1 MPEPFASL
9 PFEGCVAFWPV
20 GCSRAV
26 LEGTVSKLPTEP
38 MSRNSTV
45 LDPAL
50 GASRRLLRSRLG
62 RRLLLLFVGCA
73 LVPTCTVALLSFRSV
88 TGQLTRESLDR
99 LTALARTAGKTLV
112 DRLTFFEADVRRED
126 TALLS
131 CAGTRAKPG
140 SECGEALLYAAEA
153 LATVSRGSWRTVTG
167 DEAAFAALSS
177 SALPT
182 LVAGESVLLTRRSS
196 EHGLAFYLVHRP
208 DAGQGTLLIA
218 RLATNYL
225 WGPADTEGLPGNTA
239 LALFDAS
246 TEPLLGG
253 NSDSRP
259 RLSAEQEL
267 PRAGQLQLPHWRV
280 QMSEPRD
287 DVLAPLAGFTRTFAV
302 VLALALLAVI
312 LLSLSQIRRSMVPL
326 VELGKG
332 TRRITAGDFHTTVQV
347 QSGDELEELGTAFNV
362 MSSKLERQFRTLES
376 AAEIDRAIL
385 SSMDTATIAQTV
397 LDRVPELITCRGLSL
412 TVLGSEGQPHATSWI
427 EVRNGKVSRTMLPA
441 ELTGEDILQ
450 TLQQPEWIQFGRNA
464 VPTPRYLTHFEGS
477 DATALTACPLHHGG
491 ELLGVLAVAD
501 PQEDR
506 GNEQLLDLRRLADR
520 VAVALS
526 NSRMI
531 DQVRVLAFFDT
542 LTKLPNRVLYRQH
555 LGQALARALQSRRR
569 VAVCSLDLDQ
579 FGRINDTLGH
589 DLGDRLIQEVGHR
602 LQESCRQERAG
613 SGTGAEALGV
623 QVARLGGDEFAV
635 ILPDLGEPQEA
646 LWAARRLLESFQ
658 LPFRLGSQEIF
669 ATASIGLAVYP
680 EDGADTET
688 LHKNADVALSV
699 AKREGRNTIEQYS
712 TSMNASALGRLRLE
726 HELRRAVEHGEFTIW
741 FQPIVELR
749 NRWAAGAEALVRWEH
764 PERGLI
770 APEHFISLCEESGLI
785 VPLGE
790 WILRDACS
798 QLKRWQD
805 SGIESLR
812 LSVNLSARQ
821 LRQRGIVHTVQ
832 DILDQSGVAP
842 GMLAFELTESLLME
856 QGGTTERRI
865 RELAELGVALAI
877 DDFGTGYSSL
887 SYLKN
892 FPVSTLKIDRSFI
905 VDVTTSPDAA
915 AITTAII
922 ALAKAMDLDVVAE
935 GVETKGQAAFLRE
948 RGCQKVQGYLF
959 GRPAPRALFTDY
971 LQARQRRRISA

>member
-1 MPEPFASL
+1 M
-9 PFEGCVAFWPV
+9 
-20 GCSRAV
+20 
-26 LEGTVSKLPTEP
+26 
-38 MSRNSTV
+38 
-45 LDPAL
+45 
-50 GASRRLLRSRLG
+50 
-62 RRLLLLFVGCA
+62 
-73 LVPTCTVALLSFRSV
+73 PTCTVAWLSFRSV

-99 LTALARTAGKTLV
+99 LTALAQTAGKTLV
-112 DRLTFFEADVRRED
+112 DRLTFFEADLRRQD
-126 TALLS
+126 ALLLG
-131 CAGTRAKPG
+131 CAETRPKPDV
-140 SECGEALLYAAEA
+140 ECGDALLYAAEA
-153 LATVSRGSWRTVTG
+153 LATVSHGASRELAGGV
-167 DEAAFAALSS
+167 AAFDALPAT
-177 SALPT
+177 ALPT
-182 LVAGESVLLTRRSS
+182 LVAGESVLLTGKTAG
-196 EHGLAFYLVHRP
+196 HGLALFLVHRP
-208 DAGQGTLLIA
+208 EGGRGTLLIA

-225 WGPADTEGLPGNTA
+225 WGPADVDGLPGNAA
-239 LALFDAS
+239 LTVFDAS
-246 TEPLLGG
+246 TEPLLGAL
-253 NSDSRP
+253 DDARA
-259 RLSAEQEL
+259 RLSVVQAL

-280 QMSEPRD
+280 RMSEPRD
-287 DVLAPLAGFTRTFAV
+287 DVLAPLAGFTRTFPV
-302 VLALALLAVI
+302 VLAVALLAVI

-326 VELGKG
+326 AELGKG

-347 QSGDELEELGTAFNV
+347 SSGDELEELGTAFNV
-362 MSSKLERQFRTLES
+362 MTSKLERQFRTLES
-376 AAEIDRAIL
+376 TAEIDRAIL

-397 LDRVPELITCRGLSL
+397 LDRVPDLIGCRGLSL
-412 TVLGSEGQPHATSWI
+412 TVLGSEDQPHATSWV
-427 EVRNGKVSRTMLPA
+427 ELRNGKVTRTMLPA

-450 TLQQPEWIQFGRNA
+450 TLQQPEWMQFGRDA
-464 VPTPRYLTHFEGS
+464 IPAPRYLAHFGG
-477 DATALTACPLHHGG
+477 DGPALTACPLHHGG
-491 ELLGVLAVAD
+491 ELLGVLALA
-501 PQEDR
+501 EAENDR
-506 GNEQLLDLRRLADR
+506 GNERLLDLRRLADR

-526 NSRMI
+526 NARMI
-531 DQVRVLAFFDT
+531 DQVRVLAFYDT

-555 LGQALARALQSRRR
+555 LGQAIARALQGRRR
-569 VAVCSLDLDQ
+569 VGLCSLDLDQ

-589 DLGDRLIQEVGHR
+589 DLGDRLIQEVGRR

-613 SGTGAEALGV
+613 SGTGAEAIGV

-688 LHKNADVALSV
+688 LHQNADVALSV
-699 AKREGRNTIEQYS
+699 AKREGRNTIELYS
-712 TSMNASALGRLRLE
+712 ASMNASALGRLRLE
-726 HELRRAVEHGEFTIW
+726 HELRRAVEHGEFTVW
-741 FQPIVELR
+741 YQPIVELR

-805 SGIESLR
+805 AGIESLR

-832 DILDQSGVAP
+832 DILDQSGVRP

-922 ALAKAMDLDVVAE
+922 ALARAMDLDVVAE

-959 GRPAPRALFTDY
+959 GRPAPRAMFTDY

>member
-1 MPEPFASL
+1 
-9 PFEGCVAFWPV
+9 
-20 GCSRAV
+20 
-26 LEGTVSKLPTEP
+26 

-126 TALLS
+126 AALLS

-167 DEAAFAALSS
+167 DEAAFAALAS

-182 LVAGESVLLTRRSS
+182 LVAGESVLLTRRNA
-196 EHGLAFYLVHRP
+196 EHTLAFYLVHRP

-225 WGPADTEGLPGNTA
+225 WGPADADGLPGNTA

-253 NSDSRP
+253 NSDARP

-302 VLALALLAVI
+302 VLAVALLAVI

-347 QSGDELEELGTAFNV
+347 KSGDELEDLGTAFNV

-464 VPTPRYLTHFEGS
+464 VPTPRYLTHFDGG
-477 DATALTACPLHHGG
+477 DAMALTACPLHHGG

-555 LGQALARALQSRRR
+555 LGQALARALQSRKR

-589 DLGDRLIQEVGHR
+589 DLGDRLIQEVGRR

-613 SGTGAEALGV
+613 SGAGAEALGV

-635 ILPDLGEPQEA
+635 ILPDLGEPHEA

-658 LPFRLGSQEIF
+658 QPFRLGSQEIF

-749 NRWAAGAEALVRWEH
+749 NRWATGAEALVRWEH

-805 SGIESLR
+805 SGIDSLR

-821 LRQRGIVHTVQ
+821 LRQRGIVHTIQ

-959 GRPAPRALFTDY
+959 GRPAPRAMFTDY